1 MRNIKLTIQYD
12 GSKYRGWQRL
22 GDSDQSIQ
30 GKLENVLSKMT
41 GEKVEIIGAGRTDAG
56 VHAENQVANFKTKSN
71 MTLLEILDY
80 CYKYLPD
87 DIVIKRAEE
96 MDPLFHARYN
106 AIEKIYKYRICNK
119 RYHDVFD
126 RKYSY
131 HVNGKLD
138 IKIMREAVKYFIG
151 EHDFTSFTTMKSKKK
166 SAVREIYC
174 INIIKT
180 EAGLDIIFRGNGFL
194 YNMVRIIT
202 GTLIE
207 IGLGNIPMESI
218 PEIMYKRDRSLAGP
232 TAPAQG
238 LFLMELVY

>member
-30 GKLENVLSKMT
+30 GKLENVLSKMA
-41 GEKVEIIGAGRTDAG
+41 GENTEIIGAGRTDAG
-56 VHAENQVANFKTKSN
+56 VHAENQTANFKTNSHL
-71 MTLLEILDY
+71 TLLEMLDY
-80 CYKYLPD
+80 CYKYLPE
-87 DIVIKRAEE
+87 DIVVKRVEE
-96 MDPLFHARYN
+96 MDPLFHSRYN
-106 AIEKIYKYRICNK
+106 AREKIYKYRICNK

-138 IKIMREAVKYFIG
+138 IKIMKEAAKYFIG
-151 EHDFTSFTTMKSKKK
+151 EHDFTSFTSMKSKKK
-166 SAVREIYC
+166 SAIREVYSID
-174 INIIKT
+174 IIKT
-180 EAGLDIIFRGNGFL
+180 ESGLDINFRGNGFL

-218 PEIMYKRDRSLAGP
+218 PEIMDKKDRSLAGP

-238 LFLMELVY
+238 LFLMEVIY